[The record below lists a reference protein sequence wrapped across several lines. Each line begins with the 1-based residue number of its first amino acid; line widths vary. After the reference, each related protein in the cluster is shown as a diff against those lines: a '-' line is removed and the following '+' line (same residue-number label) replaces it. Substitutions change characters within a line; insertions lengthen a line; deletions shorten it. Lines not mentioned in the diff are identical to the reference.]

1 MNKEDLFEGFGA
13 LDDDLLKRSEHGG
26 KKRKKFS
33 GFLKYGSVAACLVVM
48 LGVGMLFMDNKTSNL
63 DTNSESD
70 DVEENID
77 NISDKQGNRQEE
89 LERYVDVSKLLV
101 SNEGV
106 EEQDLVIGRVEIG
119 EYSALYYK
127 VASVN
132 SDILKESTGSEVEG
146 IKNWLKL
153 SGHED
158 MQYLI
163 SSDKNE
169 YSLWKFGFFQ
179 KENYPYSDVLQI
191 IYNIYSAE
199 DIAKIIVAPANMDNT
214 DEGEAIQDEIGTSI
228 VVDEKAIETIYDVL
242 SGLTCYGGDNW
253 DVIGLGDDTPS
264 AMLNQV
270 RSGRYL
276 TIITS
281 QGMEIDT
288 LKYTGISGMFYEYG
302 GIAYNALTMEEKA
315 AVEEILD
322 IGLVD
327 ETSNPVTEQ
336 NKTQN
341 EINEELK
348 NNEPEA
354 SSTTQDIPVDEE
366 TYQEARTYSAELMDL
381 QNRISEAMMNNEL
394 PFVISSS
401 IYENPDRVYV
411 RVNTTDESLIAKLRA
426 FDTTGKLLEIEYSEH
441 TAIFDM

>member
-33 GFLKYGSVAACLVVM
+33 GFLKYGSIAACLVVM
-48 LGVGMLFMDNKTSNL
+48 LGVGMLFMDNKTPNL
-63 DTNSESD
+63 DTNQESD
-70 DVEENID
+70 DVEESID

-89 LERYVDVSKLLV
+89 LERYVDVSMLLV

-106 EEQDLVIGRVEIG
+106 EKQALVIGRVEIG

-132 SDILKESTGSEVEG
+132 SDILKASTGSEVEG
-146 IKNWLKL
+146 TKNWLKL

-163 SSDKNE
+163 SSDNNE
-169 YSLWKFGFFQ
+169 YSLWKFESFQ

-199 DIAKIIVAPANMDNT
+199 DIAKVIVAPANMDNT

-228 VVDEKAIETIYDVL
+228 VVDDKAIETIYDVL

-322 IGLVD
+322 IEMVD

-394 PFVISSS
+394 PFVTSSA

-426 FDTTGKLLEIEYSEH
+426 FDTTGKLLEIEYSEN